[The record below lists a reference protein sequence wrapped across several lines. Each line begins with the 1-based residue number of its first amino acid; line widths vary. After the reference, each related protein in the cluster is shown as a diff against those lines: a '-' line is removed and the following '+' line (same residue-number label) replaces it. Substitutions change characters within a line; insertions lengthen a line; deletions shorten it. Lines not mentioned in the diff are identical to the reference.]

1 MHRSWRMSVESV
13 LYVDADVRS
22 RVCVCTGRL
31 RVNVEDWLSEQIRVL
46 PKRLTTQALYY

>member
-22 RVCVCTGRL
+22 GVCVYWTF
-31 RVNVEDWLSEQIRVL
+31 ESECGGLAVR
-46 PKRLTTQALYY
+46 TD